1 MATITILP
9 LKEAQMDQEDKG
21 KGKGDIEIKKPP
33 ASEGGIKVVE
43 QPTEIKPP
51 LEEGE
56 PEPCPEEIEPGR
68 VTGKIPLSPAVIKPP
83 LRFEGMVLAE
93 MTGYPGWL
101 YTEEDLED
109 IAELIRECGWEMD
122 PRIQILL
129 SLVTIHGA
137 KFTGYMAWKR
147 TGRKGDLRKVSS
159 TGELDKTTRPSD
171 EKVIQ

>member
-1 MATITILP
+1 MV
-9 LKEAQMDQEDKG
+9 QES
-21 KGKGDIEIKKPP
+21 KGKGDIEIKKP
-33 ASEGGIKVVE
+33 ADSGEGIKVVE
-43 QPTEIKPP
+43 APTEIKPP
-51 LEEGE
+51 LEG
-56 PEPCPEEIEPGR
+56 PEEEAPVEEIEPGR

-83 LRFEGMVLAE
+83 LRFEGMVLSE
-93 MTGYPGWL
+93 ITGYPGWL

-147 TGRKGDLRKVSS
+147 TGRKGDLRKVST
-159 TGELDKTTRPSD
+159 TGETERTKRPED

>member
-1 MATITILP
+1 MAET
-9 LKEAQMDQEDKG
+9 E
-21 KGKGDIEIKKPP
+21 GDIKIKQEPGG
-33 ASEGGIKVVE
+33 EGGIKITE

-51 LEEGE
+51 LETPEGE
-56 PEPCPEEIEPGR
+56 EEPSPEEIEPGK
-68 VTGKIPLSPAVIKPP
+68 VTGKIPLSPALIKPP

-93 MTGYPGWL
+93 ITGYPGWL

-122 PRIQILL
+122 PRIQVLL

-147 TGRKGDLRKVSS
+147 TGRKGDLRKVST
-159 TGELDKTTRPSD
+159 TGELDKTKRPKE

>member
-1 MATITILP
+1 MVQ
-9 LKEAQMDQEDKG
+9 EAE
-21 KGKGDIEIKKPP
+21 GDVEVKQAP
-33 ASEGGIKVVE
+33 AGEGGIKVVE
-43 QPTEIKPP
+43 PPTEIKPP
-51 LEEGE
+51 LES
-56 PEPCPEEIEPGR
+56 PEEETPTEEIEPGK

-147 TGRKGDLRKVSS
+147 TGRKGDLRKVSK
-159 TGELDKTTRPSD
+159 TGEIEPTKRPKE
-171 EKVIQ
+171 EKVR

>member
-1 MATITILP
+1 MAG
-9 LKEAQMDQEDKG
+9 KEETKS
-21 KGKGDIEIKKPP
+21 DIEINQPP
-33 ASEGGIKVVE
+33 DTGGGIKITE
-43 QPTEIKPP
+43 QPTEIAPP
-51 LEEGE
+51 LGAPEEGE
-56 PEPCPEEIEPGR
+56 EGPAEEIEPGR
-68 VTGKIPLSPAVIKPP
+68 VTGKMPLSPAVIKPP
-83 LRFEGMVLAE
+83 LRFEGMVLSE
-93 MTGYPGWL
+93 ITGYPGWL

-159 TGELDKTTRPSD
+159 TGEVEGTKRPKE

>member
-1 MATITILP
+1 MT
-9 LKEAQMDQEDKG
+9 QEDKG
-21 KGKGDIEIKKPP
+21 DIKVKQEPAGD
-33 ASEGGIKVVE
+33 AGIKVVE
-43 QPTEIKPP
+43 APTEIKPP
-51 LEEGE
+51 LSAEGAGEEQ
-56 PEPCPEEIEPGR
+56 PSVEEIEPAR

-147 TGRKGDLRKVSS
+147 TGRKGDLKKESS
-159 TGELDKTTRPSD
+159 TGELERTKRPAG
-171 EKVIQ
+171 EKVV

>member
-1 MATITILP
+1 MVQGAEGDVKI
-9 LKEAQMDQEDKG
+9 KQETAG
-21 KGKGDIEIKKPP
+21 
-33 ASEGGIKVVE
+33 EGGIKVVE

-56 PEPCPEEIEPGR
+56 EAAPKEEIEPGR

-93 MTGYPGWL
+93 MTGYPGWM

-109 IAELIRECGWEMD
+109 IAELVRECGWEMD

-129 SLVTIHGA
+129 SLGTIHAA

-147 TGRKGDLRKVSS
+147 TGRKGDLRKVST
-159 TGELDKTTRPSD
+159 TGELERTNRSED
-171 EKVIQ
+171 EKVK

>member
-1 MATITILP
+1 MA
-9 LKEAQMDQEDKG
+9 EEDKG
-21 KGKGDIEIKKPP
+21 DIKIKQPP
-33 ASEGGIKVVE
+33 GGGEGIKITE
-43 QPTEIKPP
+43 PPTEIKPP
-51 LEEGE
+51 LELGE
-56 PEPCPEEIEPGR
+56 EEAPPEEIEPGR

-93 MTGYPGWL
+93 TTGYPGWL

-122 PRIQILL
+122 PRIQVLL
-129 SLVTIHGA
+129 CLVTIHGA

-147 TGRKGDLRKVSS
+147 SGRKGDLRKASS
-159 TGELDKTTRPSD
+159 TGEAERTKRPKE

>member
-1 MATITILP
+1 MA
-9 LKEAQMDQEDKG
+9 EEDKS
-21 KGKGDIEIKKPP
+21 DIKIKKES
-33 ASEGGIKVVE
+33 AGEGGIKVIE
-43 QPTEIKPP
+43 APTEIKPP
-51 LEEGE
+51 LEG
-56 PEPCPEEIEPGR
+56 PEEEAHVEEIEPGR

-83 LRFEGMVLAE
+83 LRFEGMVLSE
-93 MTGYPGWL
+93 ITGYPGWL

-147 TGRKGDLRKVSS
+147 TGRKGDLRTASK
-159 TGELDKTTRPSD
+159 TGEVERTKRPKE

>member
-1 MATITILP
+1 MSQS
-9 LKEAQMDQEDKG
+9 E
-21 KGKGDIEIKKPP
+21 GDIEIKQQP
-33 ASEGGIKVVE
+33 AGGEGIKIIE
-43 QPTEIKPP
+43 QATEIKPP
-51 LEEGE
+51 LSSPDEEKE
-56 PEPCPEEIEPGR
+56 PSVEEIEPGR

-83 LRFEGMVLAE
+83 LRFEGMVLSE
-93 MTGYPGWL
+93 ITGYPGWL

-129 SLVTIHGA
+129 SLVTLHGA

-147 TGRKGDLRKVSS
+147 TGRKGDLRKVST
-159 TGELDKTTRPSD
+159 TGELDKTKRPKE

>member
-1 MATITILP
+1 MA
-9 LKEAQMDQEDKG
+9 EEDKG
-21 KGKGDIEIKKPP
+21 DIKINKES
-33 ASEGGIKVVE
+33 AGEGGIKVIE
-43 QPTEIKPP
+43 APTEIKPP
-51 LEEGE
+51 LEG
-56 PEPCPEEIEPGR
+56 PEEEAPVEEIEPGR

-147 TGRKGDLRKVSS
+147 TGRKGDLRTTSK
-159 TGELDKTTRPSD
+159 TGEVERTKRAKE

>member
-1 MATITILP
+1 MVQ
-9 LKEAQMDQEDKG
+9 EAKS
-21 KGKGDIEIKKPP
+21 DIEVKK
-33 ASEGGIKVVE
+33 EGPSGEGIKITE
-43 QPTEIKPP
+43 QATEIKPP

-56 PEPCPEEIEPGR
+56 EVKPEEEIEPGR

-93 MTGYPGWL
+93 ITGYPGWL

-122 PRIQILL
+122 PRLQILL

-147 TGRKGDLRKVSS
+147 TGRKGDLRKVSK
-159 TGELDKTTRPSD
+159 TGELKTTTRPK
-171 EKVIQ
+171 EEEVR